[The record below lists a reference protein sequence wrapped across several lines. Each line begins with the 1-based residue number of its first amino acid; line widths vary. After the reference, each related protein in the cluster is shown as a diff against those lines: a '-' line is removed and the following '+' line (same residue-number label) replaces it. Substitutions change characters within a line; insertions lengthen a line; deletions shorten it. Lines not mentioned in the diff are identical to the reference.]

1 MSNKNQSICQ
11 TPEEFKAIPGFENYG
26 VSNHGRIMRIKAGVN
41 SEAGTFKNIQY
52 NKKTGYGHVKVT
64 GSLGKRSMSIH
75 RLVAEAFL
83 ENPNNYRE
91 IDHID
96 RDKTN
101 NCVDNLRWCT
111 RWENM
116 RNLDPKKSM
125 KPILAFPPDG
135 SEPMIFQCIR
145 YAAKEISKLTGLCYS
160 PQGICNV
167 LSKPKYTHYKG
178 WKFKYFDS
186 PEENHT

>member
-1 MSNKNQSICQ
+1 MTTKNQTICQ
-11 TPEEFKAIPGFENYG
+11 SPEEFRTIQGFENYA
-26 VSNHGRIMRIKAGVN
+26 VSNHGRIMRIKAGPNAEV
-41 SEAGTFKNIQY
+41 GTFKKIQY

-83 ENPNNYRE
+83 ENPNNHRE

-101 NCVDNLRWCT
+101 NCVENLRWCT

-116 RNLDPKKSM
+116 SNLGTKRSM
-125 KPILAFPPDG
+125 RPILAFPPDG
-135 SEPMIFQCIR
+135 SEPMQFECIR
-145 YAAKEISKLTGLCYS
+145 YAAKEISGLTGLIYS
-160 PQGICNV
+160 PQGIVNV
-167 LSKPKYTHYKG
+167 LSKSAYTHYKK
-178 WKFKYFDS
+178 WKFSYAS
-186 PEENHT
+186 AVQ